1 MTCLKSWITF
11 WQGQNHSYTLIS
23 HILHQLDYLLRHH
36 DCMTLMVVCPDC
48 GWPNYSWW
56 FWPYV
61 TQNILAIIFVSLQKL
76 HVILQLKH
84 ISSAKKKQQQQ
95 YTVTSLQRTGILI
108 LKPVH
113 NQVTVWPSGSC
124 TFSQR
129 PDRGGIRKTISSCLS
144 PCANVSSKSWQ
155 QYIDNRT

>member
-1 MTCLKSWITF
+1 
-11 WQGQNHSYTLIS
+11 
-23 HILHQLDYLLRHH
+23 
-36 DCMTLMVVCPDC
+36 MVVCPDC

-76 HVILQLKH
+76 HVILHLKRL
-84 ISSAKKKQQQQ
+84 SSKKQKKQTKTKQ

-129 PDRGGIRKTISSCLS
+129 PDRGGIRKTITYVWVHVPMSQVKIGSNIDITEHRMTCQMNKYPGFAGLCIGLESC
-144 PCANVSSKSWQ
+144 SKHK
-155 QYIDNRT
+155 